1 VIKPDPDGF
10 RFETL
15 QRHHNRSA
23 FSCGV
28 EALDRYL
35 QTQARQEA
43 QRNVASVYVLIDTEA
58 DRIVGYYTLSAAAI
72 DTSHLSNDVAR
83 RFPRYEHL
91 PATLLGR
98 LAVDSEY
105 RSMQFGRF
113 LLFNALRRAYEHR
126 EHIASMAVIV
136 DAIDEAAATFYER
149 FGFQRPKSNDL
160 ALFLTMASIADVVP

>member
-1 VIKPDPDGF
+1 VIKPDPHQF
-10 RFETL
+10 RFEIL
-15 QRHHNRSA
+15 QRHHNRGA

-28 EALDRYL
+28 ESLDRYI

-43 QRNVASVYVLIDTEA
+43 QRNVASVYVLLDIEA

-72 DTSHLSNDVAR
+72 DTSHLPEDVVR
-83 RFPRYEHL
+83 RFPRYEYL

-98 LAVDSEY
+98 LAVDREY
-105 RSMQFGRF
+105 RSMQFGGF
-113 LLFNALRRAYEHR
+113 LMFNALRRAYEHR

-136 DAIDEAAATFYER
+136 DAINEDAATFYER
-149 FGFQRPKSNDL
+149 FGFQRATNNRL